1 MFLRNYTGPTNQGA
15 DERRSRNYG
24 SRGQYS
30 PVIEIDED
38 SHSKFINESGAG
50 RSGRG
55 TSTIGAGGR
64 EEDSEDIE
72 YKLDRY
78 CQPRNSLL
86 LLISDFVMK
95 CSAKLAEINKK
106 DRQEKSVELLDN
118 KCYMKLVE
126 IAHSLLKMAPYDQ
139 ECIKSKGLQMYMTQV
154 FPYVY
159 YIHIF
164 DRNTCNFWRSVQ
176 QRNIL
181 IL

>member
-1 MFLRNYTGPTNQGA
+1 MNISFHQSIAFKLFTRNYTGPTSGGG

-38 SHSKFINESGAG
+38 SHSKFNTEARTSGG
-50 RSGRG
+50 PSSGRHQEPE
-55 TSTIGAGGR
+55 AGP
-64 EEDSEDIE
+64 EEIE

-86 LLISDFVMK
+86 SLISDFVVN

-106 DRQEKSVELLDN
+106 ERQEKSMELLDN
-118 KCYMKLVE
+118 KCYMKLVD

-139 ECIKSKGLQMYMTQV
+139 
-154 FPYVY
+154 VY
-159 YIHIF
+159 ILFKVQRTVWYPIIF
-164 DRNTCNFWRSVQ
+164 CLR
-176 QRNIL
+176 
-181 IL
+181 